1 MVLLPGT
8 YWCYWLFE
16 IKPLNE
22 QCYHLESLSLRDGA
36 GNLPTEG
43 LELSTQGLKYLE
55 SAVFIRH
62 FAKLP
67 PTKTQNVLRR
77 GGGLDASNDGAVA
90 PLFSPGA
97 TRVIFLSGF
106 LVHHNQFEICGYTR
120 TRETSDKYVGI
131 TISPT
136 SFRHTRVQIV
146 PEKYK
151 CKACRCT
158 EIFPVSP

>member
-1 MVLLPGT
+1 MLSSGIVIPQG
-8 YWCYWLFE
+8 WRG
-16 IKPLNE
+16 
-22 QCYHLESLSLRDGA
+22 ESSHRGA
-36 GNLPTEG
+36 GAFDTGAKIPRKCSFHTSFCQTSSDKNPKCP
-43 LELSTQGLKYLE
+43 ST
-55 SAVFIRH
+55 
-62 FAKLP
+62 
-67 PTKTQNVLRR
+67 
-77 GGGLDASNDGAVA
+77 GGLDASNDGAVA

-136 SFRHTRVQIV
+136 SFRHTTVQIV